1 MVGMRAKR
9 LFLYVLILSFS
20 GCSGAVTTLER
31 GGKTPV
37 RLVRVG
43 TFGEGQLLSPISI
56 CSDVYGD
63 IYVGDEARVGVQKFG
78 SDFSYETEFGE
89 FGQSDSQLI
98 SPVHL
103 SCDGF
108 YIYVVDGRN
117 ERIAR
122 YDRYGGFSRLIV
134 PVGADTVGSGLP
146 MAVAV
151 SRTGEMY
158 IAETRPGQVLA
169 LDEFGRLKFAFG
181 RFGGTNG
188 LNSPTSIAVGHSL
201 NIYVCDSGSRRIVV
215 YDPFGGYLREIRGFG
230 DPSGVS
236 VDQSGNTFVSDRSN
250 GTVTCFDPQGNRAAS
265 IGGFLSP
272 RALEVTRDGRL
283 LIVDTE
289 NGFVV
294 ICKIYYR

>member
-1 MVGMRAKR
+1 MGLKR
-9 LFLYVLILSFS
+9 ILPYVLMLFLC
-20 GCSGAVTTLER
+20 GCSGALTTLER
-31 GGKTPV
+31 GAKTPV

-43 TFGEGQLLSPISI
+43 TFGEEQLLSPVSI
-56 CSDVYGD
+56 CSDVQGS
-63 IYVGDEARVGVQKFG
+63 IYVGDEARMGVEKFG
-78 SDFSYETEFGE
+78 PDFLYEGEFGE
-89 FGQSDSQLI
+89 FGQGDSQLI

-134 PVGADTVGSGLP
+134 PVGTDTLGSGLP
-146 MAVAV
+146 TAVAV

-181 RFGGTNG
+181 RFGGISG
-188 LNSPTSIAVGHSL
+188 LNSPTSIAVGPSSD
-201 NIYVCDSGSRRIVV
+201 IYVCDSGNRRVAV
-215 YDPFGGYLREIRGFG
+215 YDLFGGYLREIRGFVN
-230 DPSGVS
+230 PSGVN
-236 VDQSGNTFVSDRSN
+236 VDQSGNAFVSDLSN
-250 GTVTCFDPQGNRAAS
+250 GTVACFDPEGNRVAL

-272 RALEVTRDGRL
+272 RALEVTGDGRL

-289 NGFVV
+289 NGFVA